1 LYAVGAVA
9 GPAGAA
15 AGTAARP
22 GFSTSVR
29 CAYTFL
35 DHMMDKY
42 ATGTTPRL
50 VQSFTGGALGR
61 QHFTDSETYDDA
73 LTIDAFLAEG
83 TPGGLTRAETI
94 GNGLL
99 YVQAHDPAG
108 DGRIREAYAPKPLT
122 APSDVRITGKTS
134 DAGNMA
140 WAGMA
145 LAQLYHAT
153 GGSAYL
159 AGAESIG
166 NWIVANCRDTRGAGG
181 YTGGDQADGTKIKWK
196 STEHN
201 IDLYAMF
208 TMLAT
213 ETGSSSWTADAAWA
227 RQFALIPPGPAR
239 FEHLAGLP
247 GDRRG

>member
-1 LYAVGAVA
+1 
-9 GPAGAA
+9 
-15 AGTAARP
+15 
-22 GFSTSVR
+22 
-29 CAYTFL
+29 
-35 DHMMDKY
+35 M
-42 ATGTTPRL
+42 
-50 VQSFTGGALGR
+50 QSFTGGALGR